1 MRNNSVVLHGHE
13 VVGDDPAGVGILQ
26 SSSLLRLLIVATGYE
41 ASRLSERPRVAY
53 FNG

>member
-1 MRNNSVVLHGHE
+1 MRNNSVVLQDHE

-26 SSSLLRLLIVATGYE
+26 SSSLQRLLIDATGYE

-53 FNG
+53 FTG

>member
-1 MRNNSVVLHGHE
+1 MRNNSVVLQDHE

-41 ASRLSERPRVAY
+41 ASRLSERLTVVY
-53 FNG
+53 FTG

>member
-1 MRNNSVVLHGHE
+1 MWINSVVLQGHE
-13 VVGDDPAGVGILQ
+13 VVRDDPAGVGILQ